1 MIQSIFET
9 LSNGASSFITF
20 FKSLLENLIQIFYT
34 TGADGASGAL
44 TDIGILA
51 VVAVSISFVMF
62 GFRMVSRLI
71 KLRG

>member
-9 LSNGASSFITF
+9 LSNGSSSFITF

-34 TGADGASGAL
+34 TGADGSAGAL